1 MPMKFLSPRV
11 HGTIDYLFVALFL
24 LAPAIFRFS
33 GLPAT
38 LATGIAVAHL
48 TLSLCTAYPL
58 GLVKGVPLPAHGW
71 FELIAGTGV
80 VLSPWIFSFSE
91 MASARNFFLVA
102 GSSLLVTWLVS
113 DYLAERL
120 PAPPRGGRG

>member
-1 MPMKFLSPRV
+1 MKFLSPRV

-33 GLPAT
+33 GMPAT
-38 LATGIAVAHL
+38 IATAIAVTHL

-58 GLVKGVPLPAHGW
+58 GIVKVVPLPAHGW
-71 FELIAGTGV
+71 FELVAGTAA

-91 MASARNFFLVA
+91 IASARNFFLVS
-102 GSSLLVTWLVS
+102 GISLLVTWLVS
-113 DYLAERL
+113 DYLEERF
-120 PAPPRGGRG
+120 PSPRDRSL